1 MASLDELLKQSSASA
16 SAQDYLHDPIQFII
30 DSDLRLVA
38 ISERGV
44 VAGVVGDKKVN
55 RINFQMPRYYNG
67 FDMSTFA
74 TRVNYINAAGQ
85 MNFYSVSDLTIE
97 NDTLYFTWL
106 LESDVT
112 AYVGNVSFV
121 VNMRKTD
128 GDVVEQNFYTTI
140 TDKLKVLEGLEVD
153 ISITPEEQHDLLA
166 AMTEALSVEK
176 DKLLAEINN
185 DTNVLQIKENQD
197 QISLLRTEMDENQ
210 MNMLSKVDGG
220 YVEDGCLYLTAND
233 EVVVGPLG
241 PFASSGG
248 GSGGGGG
255 NNATLTLR
263 NTTGW
268 LSSTISQ
275 NGNCKVTANWSSI
288 EDGNSTGVG
297 TATIRVNNAVKLN
310 KSVEQGDIEFEIIDY
325 LSAGSNKVKLTITDV
340 YGNNR
345 TINFSINVLDLSI
358 ESSFDSSARYSDSI
372 LFSYTPTGS
381 VEKTIHFILDG
392 TEIDTVTTS
401 ASGRQLSYVIPK
413 QVHGRH
419 TFKVYFTATVNG
431 SEVSSNVL
439 YYEIACIEDGIK
451 TPIITSDF
459 NQNEF
464 KQFTSIPLT
473 YRVYNPDNI
482 NTNVQLYANGV
493 LVQSLTVDR
502 TEQTWTYRADE
513 IGELVLKIVASN
525 DYESSSEIWTFVI
538 TQSDVTVEAET
549 ESLSLYLSAYGRSNN
564 EANPAVWK
572 YNDVECTFNN
582 FNFVS
587 DGWQMDENKIS
598 VLRVAGNARL
608 EIPVQI
614 FAEDFRTTGKTIEFE
629 FATRDVMDYDAVIIS
644 CLSGN
649 RGLRL
654 SANELLLQSAQT
666 KISTMY
672 KENEHVRISF
682 VIEKR
687 SENRLIYCYIN
698 GIMSRVVQYP
708 TNDDF
713 SQQTP
718 VNISIGSN
726 DCSIDLY
733 CIRIYE
739 NDLTRIQVLN
749 NWIADCQDI
758 DELLARNARND
769 IYDDY
774 GSIVI
779 DKLPRNVPYFVAVA
793 PQLPTYKGDK
803 KTISGYF
810 VNLLDESKSFTFEDA
825 SADVQGTSSAGYARK
840 NFKIKFKGG
849 FVINGVNYA
858 VYAIVN
864 EDESV
869 PTSTFTFKADVA
881 SSEGC
886 NNVELVR
893 LYCDL
898 CPYKTPPQLIDSRI
912 RQGIDGFP
920 ILMFQDDGTGPKFIG
935 KYNFNNDK
943 GTPEVFGFSEG
954 DESWEQLNN
963 TSARSLWKSDDFSD
977 DEWQNDFEARYPED
991 NTNPT
996 NLHELSK
1003 WIVSTD
1009 TTAATNAALEQSV
1022 TYDGVTYTNDTRE
1035 YRLAKFKN
1043 EFETIFDKDST
1054 LFYYLFTEIFL
1065 MVDSRTKNA
1074 FPTFFNGHKW
1084 IWLPYDMDTGIGINN
1099 EGALVFGYSLEDTDT
1114 VNGANVYNGQDSVLW
1129 VNVRTC
1135 FSDEIAAMY
1144 KELRASGKLSYEE
1157 VERRFEEHQS
1167 VWSEAVFNED
1177 AWYKYLEPLVKNG
1190 EAAYLSMLLGSKAEQ
1205 RKWWLYNRFRYMDS
1219 KYNSGDALAD
1229 FIMLRAYSKQD
1240 ITVTPYADIYAAA
1253 KYGSYLVRKRALR
1266 GSSYTL
1272 ECPLDSFNDTEIFI
1286 YSAPQLKTVGDLS
1299 GLKVGYADLSKAKN
1313 LQVLKLGDSSAEYSN
1328 PNLAELYVGNNK
1340 LIKIIDIRN
1349 CPNLTQTPDL
1359 SGCSNVEE
1367 VYFDGTAITG
1377 IELPKGGV
1385 LKKLHLPETVT
1396 NLTIINQ
1403 NGIEE
1408 FVMPSYANITTLALE
1423 NVSNVIDEESIVSQ
1437 IADNS
1442 RVRLIGFDWSYD
1454 TYEDCRVTFDKLDK
1468 MRGIDENGNNTE
1480 IAELSGIVRIPTV
1493 TGAQVAEIKDRYPSI
1508 QVVYEH
1514 ISSYCYFWNE
1524 DGTEQIGTA
1533 TCIDGGDAVYS
1544 GTTPTKSSTA
1554 QYNYA
1559 FAGWS
1564 LSPGGAV
1571 SANALKNVTADRN
1584 VYVVF
1589 SATIRTYTAYFYNG
1603 DTLLQTVTNVPYGSS
1618 PSYTGDTPVN
1628 SEDADNFEFIGW
1640 SPDPTT
1646 GITGNT
1652 SYYAQYKDLRG
1663 PRLTKAWNGSLSIS
1677 GVSEINF
1684 AKDYSPDTYD
1694 SKYDTG
1700 TGLSGY
1706 VTTDENSL
1714 KVITFSWTGDYDKV
1728 KLDTTAK
1735 SMFDSCIN
1743 LKNIDLSLIDTSETT
1758 DISRMFYNCPNLLS
1772 VNFSDWNTENVT
1784 DMGNM
1789 FNGCSQIQSIDMSS
1803 FNTSKVTNMSYMFYG
1818 NYNLRTLV
1826 LSSFSTPK
1834 LEKTNSMF
1842 YNCQSL
1848 TSIDLSNFDMG
1859 LVNSAQFMFYG
1870 CKGLTDID
1878 MTGWDT
1884 SKITSMSNMFYGC
1897 ENLTYLDLSNWDTT
1911 SNTTMMNM
1919 FYNCT
1924 SLTSLN
1930 LSNWNNSNLNSMEYT
1945 FYRCLKLSTINFTN
1959 FNTSR
1964 VEYMGN
1970 MFQYC
1975 PMIETLNI
1983 SSFNTNSVLS
1993 MANMFNGCTGLT
2005 SLDLSQLNT
2014 SKVTSM
2020 SMMFSGC
2027 KSLVELNISTFNTGN
2042 VTNMY
2047 KMFDNCK
2054 ALTSLDLSS
2063 FNTSK
2068 VNDMYGMFASCSALT
2083 SLNLSTFDTSSVTS
2097 MNSMFYDCSNLN
2109 SIDLSNWNTSKVTN
2123 MSYMFKGCN
2132 RLTSLIVTHF
2142 NTVLVN
2148 TMEYMF
2154 SGCNNLENL
2163 NLSNFV
2169 TSSVTNMAR
2178 MFENCIKLSSLNI
2191 SNFVTS
2197 KVENMSFMFY
2207 GCSGLT
2213 SLNLSNFDTS
2223 KVTSMSSMFYGCS
2236 GLTSLDLSSF
2246 NTSITTSMSTMFY
2259 NCSGLTSLNLSN
2271 FDTSE
2276 LTSMSSMFYNCSG
2289 LTSINVSSFNT
2300 SKVKFMKEVFYG
2312 CSGLTLLDLSN
2323 FDLPISAT
2331 ATISSI
2337 FTNCNDSVSIFIG
2350 KDSDSE
2356 PQTLITTSI
2365 GLPTN
2370 AKIYVP
2376 DALVDLYKAAVNWT
2390 LYASKIYARST
2401 YSASA

>member
-1 MASLDELLKQSSASA
+1 MASLDELLQQTSASE

-85 MNFYSVSDLTIE
+85 MNFYSVGDLTIE
-97 NDTLYFTWL
+97 NDSLYFTWL
-106 LESDVT
+106 LDSDVT

-128 GDVVEQNFYTTI
+128 GDLVTQSFYTTI
-140 TDKLKVLEGLEVD
+140 TDKLKVLDGLEVD

-166 AMTEALSVEK
+166 AMTDALALEK

-185 DTNVLQIKENQD
+185 DTNVLKIKENQD
-197 QISLLRTEMDENQ
+197 QISRLRTEMDENQ

-255 NNATLTLR
+255 GNNATLTLR

-268 LSSTISQ
+268 LSITIGQ
-275 NGNCKVTANWSSI
+275 NGNCKVKANWTSI

-310 KSVEQGDIEFEIIDY
+310 KSVEQGDIEFEIIEY

-392 TEIDTVTTS
+392 REIDTVTTS

-413 QVHGRH
+413 QTHGRH

-439 YYEIACIEDGIK
+439 YYEIACIEDGVK

-464 KQFTSIPLT
+464 KQYSSIPLK

-482 NTNVQLYANGV
+482 NTNIQLYANGA

-502 TEQTWTYRADE
+502 TEQTWTYRADS

-564 EANPAVWK
+564 EAKPAVWK

-587 DGWQMDENKIS
+587 DGWQMDDKNIS

-608 EIPVQI
+608 EIPVKI

-629 FATRDVMDYDAVIIS
+629 FATRDVMDYDAIIIS

-654 SANELLLQSAQT
+654 SANELLLQSGQS
-666 KISTMY
+666 KISAMY
-672 KENEHVRISF
+672 KEDEHVRISF

-708 TNDDF
+708 TSDDF
-713 SQQTP
+713 SQQVP

-726 DCSIDLY
+726 DCAIDLY

-810 VNLLDESKSFTFEDA
+810 VNLLDESKSFTFENA

-849 FVINGVNYA
+849 FVINGTNYA

-864 EDESV
+864 EDESI

-898 CPYKTPPQLIDSRI
+898 CPYKTPPQLVDSRI

-920 ILMFQDDGTGPKFIG
+920 MLMFQDDGTGPKFIG

-954 DESWEQLNN
+954 DESWEQKNN
-963 TSARSLWKSDDFSD
+963 TSARSLWKSDDFSG
-977 DEWQNDFEARYPED
+977 DEWLNDFEGRYPKD

-1022 TYDGVTYTNDTRE
+1022 TYDGITYTNDTRE

-1129 VNVRTC
+1129 NNVRTC
-1135 FSDEIAAMY
+1135 FSDDIAAMY

-1229 FIMLRAYSKQD
+1229 FIMLRAYAKQD
-1240 ITVTPYADIYAAA
+1240 ITVAPYADIYAAV

-1299 GLKVGYADLSKAKN
+1299 GLKVGYADFSKAKN
-1313 LQVLKLGDSSAEYSN
+1313 LQVLKLGDSSAGYSN

-1340 LIKIIDIRN
+1340 LIKVIDVRN

-1359 SGCSNVEE
+1359 SGCNNVEE

-1408 FVMPSYANITTLALE
+1408 FVMPSYTNITTLALE
-1423 NVSNVIDEESIVSQ
+1423 NVSNIIDEKTIVSQ

-1442 RVRLIGFDWSYD
+1442 RVRLIGFDWSYS
-1454 TYEDCRVTFDKLDK
+1454 TYEDCRATFDKLDK

-1493 TGAQVAEIKDRYPSI
+1493 TGSQVAEIKDRYPSV

-1524 DGTEQIGTA
+1524 DGTEQLQA
-1533 TCIDGGDAVYS
+1533 VQVIDGGNATYT
-1544 GTTPTKSSTA
+1544 GPAQTKPSTD
-1554 QYNYA
+1554 QYMYE

-1564 LSPGGAV
+1564 LTPGGPV
-1571 SANALKNVTADRN
+1571 SSTALQNITADRN
-1584 VYVVF
+1584 VYAVF
-1589 SATIRTYTAYFYNG
+1589 SATVRTYSVYFYNG
-1603 DTLLQTVTNVPYGSS
+1603 STLLQTVTNVPYGGSA
-1618 PSYTGDTPVN
+1618 SYTGSTPVS
-1628 SEDADNFEFIGW
+1628 SEDSSLAFLGW
-1640 SPDPTT
+1640 NPSPNN
-1646 GITGNT
+1646 IIGNT
-1652 SYYAQYKDLRG
+1652 SCYAVFEGAIEVAEITDTWEEIIAACNDGTYGSKYRIGNYKPLVLGSEGTINMQIVARDADDLSDG
-1663 PRLTKAWNGSLSIS
+1663 SGKAPLTWLSKELLATMRRFNTPLNGKSEGVVYSGRYTWTKISNNKYKSANKNLSS
-1677 GVSEINF
+1677 TVSEGYWTLTPESDGTINIVCTASSESYDKF
-1684 AKDYSPDTYD
+1684 SVYVNGEIKVNKINVLQTETIAYNVTANTPIYIYACYVKDGSGDYYEDTCTIEFT
-1694 SKYDTG
+1694 SSIAFSVEQRTG
-1700 TGLSGY
+1700 T
-1706 VTTDENSL
+1706 DPI
-1714 KVITFSWTGDYDKV
+1714 KVEDPHDAIPGTGTIGGWESSEIRSYMRNTIKPLIPDIV
-1728 KLDTTAK
+1728 K
-1735 SMFDSCIN
+1735 N
-1743 LKNIDLSLIDTSETT
+1743 GLKNVFKYT
-1758 DISRMFYNCPNLLS
+1758 Y
-1772 VNFSDWNTENVT
+1772 
-1784 DMGNM
+1784 
-1789 FNGCSQIQSIDMSS
+1789 Q
-1803 FNTSKVTNMSYMFYG
+1803 FNTSESYVKDIQTIDDVWIPSVRELFVG
-1818 NYNLRTLV
+1818 YNNTHE
-1826 LSSFSTPK
+1826 STGPVYTK
-1834 LEKTNSMF
+1834 FFENSD
-1842 YNCQSL
+1842 SL
-1848 TSIDLSNFDMG
+1848 KKG
-1859 LVNSAQFMFYG
+1859 LVTSTDGYSYWLTRTAQ
-1870 CKGLTDID
+1870 
-1878 MTGWDT
+1878 
-1884 SKITSMSNMFYGC
+1884 SKS
-1897 ENLTYLDLSNWDTT
+1897 D
-1911 SNTTMMNM
+1911 
-1919 FYNCT
+1919 
-1924 SLTSLN
+1924 
-1930 LSNWNNSNLNSMEYT
+1930 
-1945 FYRCLKLSTINFTN
+1945 
-1959 FNTSR
+1959 
-1964 VEYMGN
+1964 V
-1970 MFQYC
+1970 
-1975 PMIETLNI
+1975 
-1983 SSFNTNSVLS
+1983 NSVDNSGSKHSAGAENERGVCLG
-1993 MANMFNGCTGLT
+1993 FCT
-2005 SLDLSQLNT
+2005 
-2014 SKVTSM
+2014 
-2020 SMMFSGC
+2020 
-2027 KSLVELNISTFNTGN
+2027 
-2042 VTNMY
+2042 
-2047 KMFDNCK
+2047 
-2054 ALTSLDLSS
+2054 
-2063 FNTSK
+2063 
-2068 VNDMYGMFASCSALT
+2068 
-2083 SLNLSTFDTSSVTS
+2083 
-2097 MNSMFYDCSNLN
+2097 
-2109 SIDLSNWNTSKVTN
+2109 
-2123 MSYMFKGCN
+2123 
-2132 RLTSLIVTHF
+2132 
-2142 NTVLVN
+2142 
-2148 TMEYMF
+2148 
-2154 SGCNNLENL
+2154 
-2163 NLSNFV
+2163 
-2169 TSSVTNMAR
+2169 
-2178 MFENCIKLSSLNI
+2178 
-2191 SNFVTS
+2191 
-2197 KVENMSFMFY
+2197 
-2207 GCSGLT
+2207 
-2213 SLNLSNFDTS
+2213 
-2223 KVTSMSSMFYGCS
+2223 
-2236 GLTSLDLSSF
+2236 
-2246 NTSITTSMSTMFY
+2246 
-2259 NCSGLTSLNLSN
+2259 
-2271 FDTSE
+2271 
-2276 LTSMSSMFYNCSG
+2276 
-2289 LTSINVSSFNT
+2289 
-2300 SKVKFMKEVFYG
+2300 
-2312 CSGLTLLDLSN
+2312 
-2323 FDLPISAT
+2323 
-2331 ATISSI
+2331 
-2337 FTNCNDSVSIFIG
+2337 
-2350 KDSDSE
+2350 
-2356 PQTLITTSI
+2356 
-2365 GLPTN
+2365 
-2370 AKIYVP
+2370 
-2376 DALVDLYKAAVNWT
+2376 
-2390 LYASKIYARST
+2390 
-2401 YSASA
+2401 

>member
-1 MASLDELLKQSSASA
+1 MASLDELLQQTSASE
-16 SAQDYLHDPIQFII
+16 STQDYLHDPIQFII

-38 ISERGV
+38 ISDRGV

-97 NDTLYFTWL
+97 NDSLYFTWL
-106 LESDVT
+106 LDSDVT

-128 GDVVEQNFYTTI
+128 GDVVTQSFYTTI
-140 TDKLKVLEGLEVD
+140 TDKLKVLEGLEVN

-166 AMTEALSVEK
+166 AMTQALAVEK

-185 DTNVLQIKENQD
+185 DTNVLQIKENRD
-197 QISLLRTEMDENQ
+197 QISMLRTEMDENQ

-220 YVEDGCLYLTAND
+220 YVNPDDGCLYLTAND

-255 NNATLTLR
+255 GNNATLTLR

-268 LSSTISQ
+268 LSITIGQ
-275 NGNCKVTANWSSI
+275 NGNCKVKANWSSI

-310 KSVEQGDIEFEIIDY
+310 KSVEQGDIEFEIIEY

-381 VEKTIHFILDG
+381 VEKTIHFVLDG

-413 QVHGRH
+413 QTHGRH

-439 YYEIACIEDGIK
+439 YYEIACIEDGVK

-464 KQFTSIPLT
+464 KQYASIPLK

-482 NTNVQLYANGV
+482 NTNIQLYANGV

-502 TEQTWTYRADE
+502 TEQTWTYRADA
-513 IGELVLKIVASN
+513 IGELVLKIIASN
-525 DYESSSEIWTFVI
+525 DYESSSEIWSFVI

-587 DGWQMDENKIS
+587 DGWQMDDKNIS

-608 EIPVQI
+608 EIPVKI

-654 SANELLLQSAQT
+654 SANELLLQSGQS
-666 KISTMY
+666 KISAMY
-672 KENEHVRISF
+672 KEDEHVRISF

-708 TNDDF
+708 TSDDF
-713 SQQTP
+713 SQQVP

-810 VNLLDESKSFTFEDA
+810 VNLLDESKSFTFENA

-849 FVINGVNYA
+849 FVINGTNYA

-864 EDESV
+864 EDESI

-898 CPYKTPPQLIDSRI
+898 CPYKTPPQLVDSRI

-920 ILMFQDDGTGPKFIG
+920 MLMFQDDGTGPKFIG

-954 DESWEQLNN
+954 DESWEQKNN
-963 TSARSLWKSDDFSD
+963 TSARSLWKSDDFSG
-977 DEWQNDFEARYPED
+977 DEWLNDFEGRYPKD

-1043 EFETIFDKDST
+1043 EFETIFDKVST

-1129 VNVRTC
+1129 NNVRTC
-1135 FSDEIAAMY
+1135 FSDDIAAMY
-1144 KELRASGKLSYEE
+1144 KELRASGKLSYKE

-1229 FIMLRAYSKQD
+1229 FIMLRAYAKQD
-1240 ITVTPYADIYAAA
+1240 ITVAPYADIYAAV

-1299 GLKVGYADLSKAKN
+1299 GLKVGYADFSKAKN
-1313 LQVLKLGDSSAEYSN
+1313 LQVLKLGDSSAGYSN

-1340 LIKIIDIRN
+1340 LIKVIDVRN

-1408 FVMPSYANITTLALE
+1408 FVMPSYTNITTLALE
-1423 NVSNVIDEESIVSQ
+1423 NVSNIIDEKTIVSQ

-1454 TYEDCRVTFDKLDK
+1454 TYEDCRATFDKLDK

-1493 TGAQVAEIKDRYPSI
+1493 TGAQVAKITDRYPSV

-1524 DGTEQIGTA
+1524 DGTEQIGMA

-1559 FAGWS
+1559 FAGWA
-1564 LSPGGAV
+1564 LSPGGSV

-1589 SATIRTYTAYFYNG
+1589 SATIRTYSAYFYNG
-1603 DTLLQTVTNVPYGSS
+1603 STLLQTVTNVPYGSS
-1618 PSYTGDTPVN
+1618 PSYTGSTPVN
-1628 SEDADNFEFIGW
+1628 SEDAANFEFIGW
-1640 SPDPTT
+1640 NPDPST

-1663 PRLTKAWNGSLSIS
+1663 PRLTSKWYGPIDKYQINSLNLI
-1677 GVSEINF
+1677 
-1684 AKDYSPDTYD
+1684 KDYTSDTYTK
-1694 SKYDTG
+1694 KYDTG
-1700 TGLSGY
+1700 TGLTGYATLNNEYYDIILTWSGEY
-1706 VTTDENSL
+1706 E
-1714 KVITFSWTGDYDKV
+1714 KV
-1728 KLDTTAK
+1728 KMDNGGIFYYCEGLYE
-1735 SMFDSCIN
+1735 IN
-1743 LKNIDLSLIDTSETT
+1743 LSMVDTSE
-1758 DISRMFYNCPNLLS
+1758 
-1772 VNFSDWNTENVT
+1772 VT
-1784 DMGNM
+1784 SMDNM
-1789 FNGCSQIQSIDMSS
+1789 FNGCQYLSKINLTGW
-1803 FNTSKVTNMSYMFYG
+1803 NTSNVTDMSYMF
-1818 NYNLRTLV
+1818 
-1826 LSSFSTPK
+1826 SFCS
-1834 LEKTNSMF
+1834 
-1842 YNCQSL
+1842 SL
-1848 TSIDLSNFDMG
+1848 TS
-1859 LVNSAQFMFYG
+1859 
-1870 CKGLTDID
+1870 
-1878 MTGWDT
+1878 
-1884 SKITSMSNMFYGC
+1884 
-1897 ENLTYLDLSNWDTT
+1897 LDLSHFDT
-1911 SNTTMMNM
+1911 SNVTTMYSM
-1919 FYNCT
+1919 FDTCSALST
-1924 SLTSLN
+1924 LN
-1930 LSNWNNSNLNSMEYT
+1930 LSNWNTSN
-1945 FYRCLKLSTINFTN
+1945 
-1959 FNTSR
+1959 
-1964 VEYMGN
+1964 
-1970 MFQYC
+1970 
-1975 PMIETLNI
+1975 
-1983 SSFNTNSVLS
+1983 
-1993 MANMFNGCTGLT
+1993 
-2005 SLDLSQLNT
+2005 
-2014 SKVTSM
+2014 VTTM
-2020 SMMFSGC
+2020 YGMFSSCG
-2027 KSLVELNISTFNTGN
+2027 
-2042 VTNMY
+2042 
-2047 KMFDNCK
+2047 
-2054 ALTSLDLSS
+2054 ALASINLSS
-2063 FNTSK
+2063 FNTSN
-2068 VNDMYGMFASCSALT
+2068 VTIMSSMFVSCRSLT
-2083 SLNLSTFDTSSVTS
+2083 SLD
-2097 MNSMFYDCSNLN
+2097 
-2109 SIDLSNWNTSKVTN
+2109 
-2123 MSYMFKGCN
+2123 
-2132 RLTSLIVTHF
+2132 
-2142 NTVLVN
+2142 
-2148 TMEYMF
+2148 
-2154 SGCNNLENL
+2154 
-2163 NLSNFV
+2163 
-2169 TSSVTNMAR
+2169 
-2178 MFENCIKLSSLNI
+2178 
-2191 SNFVTS
+2191 
-2197 KVENMSFMFY
+2197 
-2207 GCSGLT
+2207 
-2213 SLNLSNFDTS
+2213 LSNFDTS
-2223 KVTSMSSMFYGCS
+2223 KVTSMGSMFSSCTKLTSLDISNFDTSNVKIMSSMFRDCSLLTSIDLSKFNTNKVTDFHSMFMNCKKLTSINLSSFNTSNATNMSEMFSSCTKLTSLVLSIFNTSKVTNMNAMFYGCS
-2236 GLTSLDLSSF
+2236 GLTSLDLSNF
-2246 NTSITTSMSTMFY
+2246 NTSTVKNMSSMFY
-2259 NCSGLTSLNLSN
+2259 ACSGLTSLDLSN
-2271 FDTSE
+2271 FDTSKV
-2276 LTSMSSMFYNCSG
+2276 TNMGSMFYRCSGLASLDLSNFNTSTVTNMTYMFYACSG
-2289 LTSINVSSFNT
+2289 LTSLDLSNFDTSALSSMTSMFEQCSGLTTLDLSSFNT
-2300 SKVKFMKEVFYG
+2300 SSVTNMNSMFKQ

-2323 FDLPISAT
+2323 FDFSAIR
-2331 ATISSI
+2331 ATSNIAGL
-2337 FTNCNDSVSIFIG
+2337 FTNCNNSVSIFIG
-2350 KDSDSE
+2350 KDVDSE
-2356 PQTLITTSI
+2356 PQPLINTSI

-2376 DALVDLYKAAVNWT
+2376 DALVDAYKAATNWST
-2390 LYASKIYARST
+2390 YASKIFARST
-2401 YSASA
+2401 YVASA